1 MDGRL
6 QIFTGNAHPHLAA
19 EIVEQLEA
27 PLGRA
32 LVGTWKNGE
41 TRVKLDENVRG
52 SDVFVIQSMC
62 NPVDHHLME
71 LLLMIDALRR
81 ASAARITAVI
91 PYYAYAKQEK
101 KTSGREPISA
111 KLVANLIVTAGANRV
126 LTVDLHAPAIEGFFD
141 IPVDHL
147 RASPLLALHF
157 RRAFPKGV
165 VVVSPDAGGVAR
177 AEDFRVRVG
186 GSLAIISKR
195 HPEPDTT
202 DMLEMV
208 GDVEGQVV
216 VVVDDMI
223 STGMTLAN
231 AAALLKDRGASEIHV
246 AATHGIFAGDA
257 IELLAQSSISRVIV
271 SDTLPLP
278 VDAGSHVE
286 VITVAPLLAEAIM
299 RTHKGLSISALFS

>member
-223 STGMTLAN
+223 STGTTLAN